1 MMRGNRHWAGACG
14 GLKGT
19 FVGLIRAFESTSGP
33 ERRANPPAAYTAA
46 YTIVAAATEVRPA
59 AVARSALRI
68 TATSMPSCSS
78 APAVGGR

>member
-1 MMRGNRHWAGACG
+1 MMRGNRHWDGACG

-19 FVGLIRAFESTSGP
+19 FVGLIRAFESTLGP
-33 ERRANPPAAYTAA
+33 ERRANPPAAYTL
-46 YTIVAAATEVRPA
+46 VAAATEVRPA